1 MGRALAVTVVLLALI
16 PGPGGAQ
23 SGPQRYSGKV
33 ERVELNDGL
42 VVVDELGRGGRR
54 RLHEVYVDPDTPIVS
69 SGRIPAH
76 QIRSGSAY
84 GELAVT
90 LADLLTGDYVVVEA
104 IERAGRMMA
113 RRITIVEPPPAPR
126 R

>member
-1 MGRALAVTVVLLALI
+1 MGRPLVVAVLLLALV
-16 PGPGGAQ
+16 PA
-23 SGPQRYSGKV
+23 SGWGQPSQRYSGKV
-33 ERVELNDGL
+33 ERVELGDGL

-54 RLHEVYVDPDTPIVS
+54 FLHEVYVDPDTPIVS

-76 QIRSGSAY
+76 QIRTGSAY

-113 RRITIVEPPPAPR
+113 RRITIVEPPPTPR

>member
-1 MGRALAVTVVLLALI
+1 MGGVLAAIVALLVLLPTA
-16 PGPGGAQ
+16 GGAQ
-23 SGPQRYSGKV
+23 PPQRYSGKV
-33 ERVELNDGL
+33 ERVELGDGL

-54 RLHEVYVDPDTPIVS
+54 LLHEVYVDPDTPIVS

-76 QIRSGSAY
+76 QIQTGAAY

-113 RRITIVEPPPAPR
+113 RRITIVEPPR